1 MAGPLSAESML
12 RYFLPL
18 DKSILTKLGKT
29 SERRGGAHMGFP
41 KHLENHLELNCTSQN
56 DLDKRMLPKRTKK
69 KKKVLNAMCCMD
81 M

>member
-56 DLDKRMLPKRTKK
+56 DLDKECYQNEQKRRKGY
-69 KKKVLNAMCCMD
+69 
-81 M
+81 